1 MQKHSTQTPAALREG
16 ARGRSFSQ
24 RSCLPRNPRTSAAA
38 LSAAVDSA
46 KSIGDRTSRSGGTPY
61 AEALN
66 SNASRSSGGSAREE
80 LLSEKLPPSH
90 PPHRPHVSSG
100 GGPGEGASLSE
111 KRPPRS
117 TSYPNSRIFGC
128 APGRRSRR
136 VRRVAGVGAG
146 SSGGGKPA
154 CVSRSRHCAATAALP
169 LSRAAA

>member
-1 MQKHSTQTPAALREG
+1 MLRSPITQTSKRLPPQREL
-16 ARGRSFSQ
+16 
-24 RSCLPRNPRTSAAA
+24 SCAPRMTADTPPRTSAAA
-38 LSAAVDSA
+38 LSAAVDST
-46 KSIGDRTSRSGGTPY
+46 KSIGDRASRSGGIPY

-66 SNASRSSGGSAREE
+66 SNASRSSGGSAREG
-80 LLSEKLPPSH
+80 LLSEKPPPSQ
-90 PPHRPHVSSG
+90 PPHRPTSLQ
-100 GGPGEGASLSE
+100 EGARGRALLYQRSAL
-111 KRPPRS
+111 PRS

-136 VRRVAGVGAG
+136 ARRVAGVGAG